1 MNSFPIHNQDQ
12 ECSLSW
18 EIRFKIICEV
28 AGALTYMHS
37 AASIPI
43 FHRDIK
49 SSNIL
54 LDDKF
59 STAKNSDFGTSKTV
73 PFDRTHIRTAVQ
85 GTFGDLDP
93 EDEVLPFAFTRS
105 FGDPTQDSA
114 NDNINLEM
122 ELVSI

>member
-18 EIRFKIICEV
+18 EIRFKIACEV

-43 FHRDIK
+43 FHRDVK

-59 STAKNSDFGTSKTV
+59 SAKISDFGTSVIV
-73 PFDRTHIRTAVQ
+73 PFDKTHIRTAVR
-85 GTFGDLDP
+85 GTFGV
-93 EDEVLPFAFTRS
+93 VLVES
-105 FGDPTQDSA
+105 S
-114 NDNINLEM
+114 
-122 ELVSI
+122 